1 MQKCKQCEW
10 EFPDD
15 MCECPYC
22 GHPVEPE
29 NKKQKRRFNLRWHPN
44 TFMARVKQP
53 PSSLAPSPTTPTA
66 PSKKH
71 PWLVILVSIITVI
84 LLLGGT
90 LIVYV
95 WARGGSTPPPAKLNV
110 DPLLLDFGS
119 QIVGIQKTRLLT
131 VSNSG
136 GQELRWSV
144 DKGKTLRLTLD
155 QYSGKKLIRPH

>member
-90 LIVYV
+90 LIVFV
-95 WARGGSTPPPAKLNV
+95 CARGGSTYTLS
-110 DPLLLDFGS
+110 LLDALPVLERIDCS
-119 QIVGIQKTRLLT
+119 IVR
-131 VSNSG
+131 
-136 GQELRWSV
+136 
-144 DKGKTLRLTLD
+144 TL
-155 QYSGKKLIRPH
+155 